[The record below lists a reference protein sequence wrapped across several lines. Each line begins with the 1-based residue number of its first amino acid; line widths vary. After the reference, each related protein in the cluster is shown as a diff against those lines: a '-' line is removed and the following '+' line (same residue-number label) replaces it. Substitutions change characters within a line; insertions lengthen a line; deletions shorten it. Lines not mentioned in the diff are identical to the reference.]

1 MTEPRRKAT
10 FPEVLRM
17 VLSAFIG
24 IRKREEHEKLEVSPV
39 QVIIIGV
46 CAAAVFVLSVLSV
59 VRWVLSLQ

>member
-46 CAAAVFVLSVLSV
+46 CAAAVFVLTVLSV

>member
-39 QVIIIGV
+39 QVIVIGV
-46 CAAAVFVLSVLSV
+46 CAAAVFVLTVLSV